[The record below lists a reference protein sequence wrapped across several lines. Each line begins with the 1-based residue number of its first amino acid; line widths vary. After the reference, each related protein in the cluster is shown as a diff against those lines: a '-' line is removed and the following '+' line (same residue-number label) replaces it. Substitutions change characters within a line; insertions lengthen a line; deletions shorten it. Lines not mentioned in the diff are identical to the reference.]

1 LTNAVKLPALVSQ
14 RVGPSRGLR
23 RGRVVVLALQKAI
36 A

>member
-23 RGRVVVLALQKAI
+23 RVVVLALQKAI

>member
-14 RVGPSRGLR
+14 RVGLGRGLR
-23 RGRVVVLALQKAI
+23 RVVVLALQKAI